1 MTAPLPTA
9 HLYKPIEQ
17 WIPQNRGFYAGFR
30 RWLRDGGYSDSTISL
45 YATATRLAMGWLD
58 TAYWLIDPEADLDRV
73 REIIAA
79 HYESEGTRSTYF
91 KGLAKLAE
99 YLRHRCHRPKPRK
112 PINWAYFLDSLPS
125 RLGQDL
131 RDYIG
136 HRQRSW
142 LPELRTRLSGTTLS
156 HLTLS
161 LRWMARAGLLT
172 AIQDLTPELWFDYL
186 DTRLE
191 AGISPI
197 TVNGELRE
205 LQQFLRYL
213 KDLDRPI
220 CHRMLRV
227 KPVGQSKHLPRDI
240 PVHQLRVLLA
250 EIEKEAASSHA
261 NPRRMGI
268 LDRAWVH
275 LMLHC
280 GLRVGE
286 VRRLGLA
293 DLDLEGRKLR
303 IDQSKGLKDRVV
315 CFTSATLDALR
326 AYLEM
331 RGPSATDHLFLY
343 RHQPLSS
350 SYCGQRLRTY
360 ARRCGVRAT
369 PHRLRHS
376 FATLLLNAGAPVLTV
391 QALLGHKHVD
401 TTLTYARLYDGTVA
415 ADYYRAMAEVETRFD
430 DGNNESTPPDSGQ
443 LLALVDALHTG
454 TLNDSQRETVQ
465 ALRAGI
471 LALAGNGN
479 GSRAKAV

>member
-1 MTAPLPTA
+1 MTAPHATA
-9 HLYKPIEQ
+9 HLYRPIDQ
-17 WIPQNRGFYAGFR
+17 WIPQNRGFYAAFR
-30 RWLRDGGYSDSTISL
+30 RWLREGGYSQSSL
-45 YATATRLAMGWLD
+45 DLYGTAARLALSVLNKP
-58 TAYWLIDPEADLDRV
+58 YWLIDPLDDLDRV
-73 REIIAA
+73 RKIVSA
-79 HYESEGTRSTYF
+79 HYDSEATRHAYC
-91 KGLAKLAE
+91 KGLTKLAE
-99 YLRHRCHRPKPRK
+99 YLRHRCHRPKPQK
-112 PINWAYFLDSLPS
+112 TVNWGYFLDSLPS

-136 HRQRSW
+136 HRQKSW

-213 KDLDRPI
+213 KELDQPI
-220 CHRMLRV
+220 CNRMLRV
-227 KPVGQSKHLPRDI
+227 KPVDQSKRLPRDI
-240 PVHQLRVLLA
+240 PVDQLRILLA
-250 EIEKEAASSHA
+250 EIEKEATSSHA
-261 NPRRMGI
+261 NSRRMGI

-286 VRRLGLA
+286 VRRLCLA

-315 CFTSATLDALR
+315 CFTSATLNALQ
-326 AYLEM
+326 AYLEI

-360 ARRCGVRAT
+360 ARRCGVHAT
-369 PHRLRHS
+369 PHSLRHS

-415 ADYYRAMAEVETRFD
+415 TDYYRAMAQVEGRFD
-430 DGNNESTPPDSGQ
+430 AENRSSASLDSGQ
-443 LLALVDALHTG
+443 LVALVDALQTG
-454 TLNDSQRETVQ
+454 TLNDTQQEMVQ

-471 LALAGNGN
+471 LALAENSN
-479 GSRAKAV
+479 GSRTQAV

>member
-1 MTAPLPTA
+1 M
-9 HLYKPIEQ
+9 
-17 WIPQNRGFYAGFR
+17 
-30 RWLRDGGYSDSTISL
+30 SL
-45 YATATRLAMGWLD
+45 YGTAARLAFSVLD
-58 TAYWLIDPEADLDRV
+58 KAHWLIDPLDDLDRV

-99 YLRHRCHRPKPRK
+99 YLRHRCHRPKPQK
-112 PINWAYFLDSLPS
+112 QINWDYFLDPLPS
-125 RLGQDL
+125 RLGQTL
-131 RDYIG
+131 RDYIA
-136 HRQRSW
+136 HRQTSW
-142 LPELRTRLSGTTLS
+142 LPETRIKLSGTTLS

-191 AGISPI
+191 AGLSPT

-213 KDLDRPI
+213 NELDQPI

-227 KPVGQSKHLPRDI
+227 KPVDQCKRLPRDI
-240 PVHQLRVLLA
+240 PVDQLRVLLA
-250 EIEKEAASSHA
+250 EIEKEAASGHA
-261 NPRRMGI
+261 NLRRMGI

-275 LMLHC
+275 LMLYC

-326 AYLEM
+326 PYLEI

-369 PHRLRHS
+369 PHTLRHS

-391 QALLGHKHVD
+391 QALLGHKHID

-415 ADYYRAMAEVETRFD
+415 ADYYR
-430 DGNNESTPPDSGQ
+430 GQ
-443 LLALVDALHTG
+443 WP
-454 TLNDSQRETVQ
+454 R
-465 ALRAGI
+465 
-471 LALAGNGN
+471 
-479 GSRAKAV
+479 